1 MSASIFICY
10 NNGEDMQN
18 VHATELQSF
27 YLQLAQTPLTTIL
40 MFSSLKS
47 AGNIM
52 VGIAISF

>member
-1 MSASIFICY
+1 
-10 NNGEDMQN
+10 MQN

-52 VGIAISF
+52 VGIAISFKQYVCLHFVQRK